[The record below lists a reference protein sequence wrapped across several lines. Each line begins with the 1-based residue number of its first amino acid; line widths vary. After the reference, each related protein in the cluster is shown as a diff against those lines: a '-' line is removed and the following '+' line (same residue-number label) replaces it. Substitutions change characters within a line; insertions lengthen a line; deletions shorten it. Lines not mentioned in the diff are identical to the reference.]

1 MFERTSINGIYYI
14 YDIQSNSIS
23 YSDGE
28 GNSAIEYKYILQK
41 VSVYEDSKSSTETH
55 TAYIYNDREKS
66 YTDEK
71 GNPITKEAAIQ
82 NEKSY
87 SAKGFSNRRNDKG
100 IALTAY
106 IKDGIVVKVEQMGL
120 N

>member
-1 MFERTSINGIYYI
+1 M
-14 YDIQSNSIS
+14 S
-23 YSDGE
+23 YSDGV

-55 TAYIYNDREKS
+55 TAYIYNDRENT

-71 GNPITKEAAIQ
+71 GNLINEADAFS

-87 SAKGFSNRRNDKG
+87 IAKGFESRKKEKG
-100 IALTAY
+100 VSLVAY
-106 IKDGIVVKVEQMGL
+106 IKDGVVVKVESAE
-120 N
+120 